1 MLLLLGQAHT
11 HIALAFAVRR
21 QNGARLGARADDKG
35 LVNLGR
41 GWGQ

>member
-1 MLLLLGQAHT
+1 MLLLLGQGTNWHV
-11 HIALAFAVRR
+11 HAFAVRR